1 MTNYSEISKTT
12 TESNQSLPPFYA
24 SREENA
30 KNWMDIYKTAPKRA
44 MAVTPHPDDC
54 EGGCGGTLAK
64 WIKEFGTVASV
75 VMCTNGNKGT
85 GDRGMTSSKLADTRV
100 VEQRNASDIVGVTDV
115 VFLGHPDGGLE
126 DTELFRSQVTR
137 EIRRFKPDLI
147 LCIDPY
153 RTTSHTHRDHRKSG
167 QVALDA
173 AFSYAWSYQH
183 FPEHITKEGLEP
195 HRVEQA
201 FLWGSEDPDVFINI
215 QKYLDVKV
223 DSLGAHASQM
233 SSTREERLE
242 RIKNNSGRPREK
254 TGLEYAEGFR
264 RFTFNLGSLE
274 LQLMHR

>member
-12 TESNQSLPPFYA
+12 TESNQSLPPFHA

-85 GDRGMTSSKLADTRV
+85 GDRGMTSAKLADTRV

-126 DTELFRSQVTR
+126 DPEIFRSQVPR
-137 EIRRFKPDLI
+137 ELRRFKPDLI

-173 AFSYAWSYQH
+173 AFSYAWSYPH
-183 FPEHITKEGLEP
+183 FPEHIAEEGLEP

-242 RIKNNSGRPREK
+242 RIKNNSGRHREK

-264 RFTFNLGSLE
+264 RITFNLGSLE
-274 LQLMHR
+274 WQLMHR